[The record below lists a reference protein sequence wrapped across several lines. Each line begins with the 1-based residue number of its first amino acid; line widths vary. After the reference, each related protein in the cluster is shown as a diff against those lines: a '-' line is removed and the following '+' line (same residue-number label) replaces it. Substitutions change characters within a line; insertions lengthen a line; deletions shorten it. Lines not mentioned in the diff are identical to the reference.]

1 MNSKVNRWQNK
12 GAIVVVRQSDDKD
25 GTASTAAQLD
35 YMKHDLERVG
45 MRFIDKETLEGVSG
59 SSPAKLTVTVEKL
72 FKRKKDKNDFDVIAW
87 QVEDRA
93 SRSGGEFG
101 MWLQHEAK
109 RHGLLVY
116 FAGDESI
123 DSPYSAVVRVS
134 KYEAAKEVSVSN
146 GRRST
151 QGQEWAKKLGFFRT
165 AGPTPMGCN
174 RLYLGADDKPK
185 YFLRNVGN
193 GLQEQIDFATK
204 VVIGR
209 YGTIGKKSRNRF
221 KKQRVEYSL
230 LMPGDPEKCRII
242 RIIFYLRYK
251 RGWRGWRIADFLNR
265 HQVVA
270 PKGGDWSPRQ
280 VESIYENEAYIGV
293 TYNDQTYSG
302 RFFRRDKKMG
312 FVALN
317 RDEIELVIRKSFT
330 PVLRP
335 MEEWDRIDQPYMYD
349 FLPRDVRNLA
359 IIEQAKLWTHR
370 ADPTR
375 KKPKPN
381 AHPASLYLF
390 SGRLIAKQDGTAL
403 TGTLSGPKGDKTP
416 YYRHPRGKRGLRA
429 GSVYNNV
436 IRADVLHDAAVKVLA
451 EVLSDVADLRARLTQ
466 FVIDQRNSA
475 LQDRPDVA
483 ELEKERDDVRLQITS
498 VIRSLS
504 GVALK
509 DAQDDLE
516 RLGNRRNA
524 IEERLNQIKAGH
536 QIDARPIEEVVDDAM
551 TLIAQQRGQLATLS
565 IEPLREAIDKLV
577 PSLSV
582 DMETKAVDFT
592 IALPT
597 WAIQRRAK
605 MTKKRS
611 GDENAEIQA
620 ENAMCPATSLRSQ
633 AGGWTQVLM
642 AFAEC
647 TYEQLRGSTT
657 KPPCYACRRKAA

>member
-1 MNSKVNRWQNK
+1 MNSMENRWQNK

-45 MRFIDKETLEGVSG
+45 MRFVDTEALEGVSG
-59 SSPAKLTVTVEKL
+59 SSPAKLMVSVEKL
-72 FKRKKDKNDFDVIAW
+72 LKRKKDKNDFDVIAW

-93 SRSGGEFG
+93 SGSGGEFG

-116 FAGDESI
+116 FAGDENV

-151 QGQEWAKKLGFFRT
+151 QGQEWAKKLGSFRT
-165 AGPTPMGCN
+165 AGPTPMGCD
-174 RLYLGADDKPK
+174 RLYLGTDDKPK

-193 GLQEQIDFATK
+193 GLQEQIDFSTR

-265 HQVVA
+265 HHVPA

-280 VESIYENEAYIGV
+280 VESIYENEAYTGV

-312 FVALN
+312 FMALN
-317 RDEIELVIRKSFT
+317 RDEIELVIRKTFT

-349 FLPRDVRNLA
+349 FLPRDVRDLA
-359 IIEQAKLWTHR
+359 IIEQGKLWTNR

-375 KKPKPN
+375 KKRKPN

-390 SGRLIAKQDGTAL
+390 SGKLVAKQDGKAL
-403 TGTLSGPKGDKTP
+403 TGTLSGPPGDKTP
-416 YYRHPRGKRGLRA
+416 YYRHPRGKKGLRA
-429 GSVYNNV
+429 GSIYNNM

-451 EVLSDVADLRARLTQ
+451 EVLGDVADLRARLTQ
-466 FVIDQRNSA
+466 FVIDQRNTA
-475 LQDRPDVA
+475 LHETPDVA
-483 ELEKERDDVRLQITS
+483 ELEKERDNLKLQIAS
-498 VIRSLS
+498 IIKSLS
-504 GVALK
+504 GAALK

-524 IEERLNQIKAGH
+524 IEERLNQIKANH
-536 QIDARPIEEVVDDAM
+536 QIDARPVEEVVDHAM
-551 TLIAQQRGQLATLS
+551 TVIADHRDQLAKLS
-565 IEPLREAIDKLV
+565 IEPLREAIQKLV
-577 PSLSV
+577 PSLTV
-582 DMETKAVDFT
+582 DMETKAVEIM

-605 MTKKRS
+605 LTKNRS
-611 GDENAEIQA
+611 KESFFENQAEID
-620 ENAMCPATSLRSQ
+620 MCPATSLRSQ
-633 AGGWTQVLM
+633 AGGWTQAIM
-642 AFAEC
+642 ASAEC
-647 TYEQLRGSTT
+647 TYEQRRGSTT
-657 KPPCYACRRKAA
+657 KPPCYVCRRQAA